1 MPSSRMRWS
10 LARIGALLAYPLSGF
25 RMLVRGALELQHRER
40 MRLRDELS
48 ATQQLIPLLMKQRNG
63 TRWTDEERRDIKTQL
78 QRMIAIAPYLALFVM
93 PGGLFLLPLLAWW
106 LDRRRQQRRE
116 MQP

>member
-1 MPSSRMRWS
+1 MPLSRIRRS
-10 LARIGALLAYPLSGF
+10 LARIGTLLVYPFSGF
-25 RMLVRGALELQHRER
+25 GMMVRGVLELQHRER

-63 TRWTDEERRDIKTQL
+63 ERWTEEERKDIKAQL
-78 QRMIAIAPYLALFVM
+78 QRMVAIAPYLVLFVM

-106 LDRRRQQRRE
+106 LDRRRQQRQQA
-116 MQP
+116 QP